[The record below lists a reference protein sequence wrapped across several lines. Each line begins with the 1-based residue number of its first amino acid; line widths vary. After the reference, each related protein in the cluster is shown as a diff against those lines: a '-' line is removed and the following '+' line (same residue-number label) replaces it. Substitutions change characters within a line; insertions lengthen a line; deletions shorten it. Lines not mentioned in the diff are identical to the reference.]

1 MQNKTT
7 KDYIQL
13 HFIVLLLGFTAILG
27 TLISVHSLST
37 VFFRT
42 AIAAVGIYFVLKF
55 RQVDLKID
63 RSGAIKLLSTGFLI
77 SLHWFLFFF
86 AAKISNVALCLAGFS
101 TATLW
106 TSIIE
111 PITYKRK
118 VRPHEVLLGL
128 LVIGGLCMIFL
139 SEVKHIWGL
148 ILGILAAMLSALF
161 SVINSKLGKSY
172 PSQVITFYE
181 MTGAAITSLIPLLY
195 TLKSGYL
202 TIDQVIPHGWDW
214 LWLAILSL
222 VCTVYAFTVT
232 VELLIKFS
240 AFIFNLALNLE
251 PVYGIIFAYLIFGEK
266 EQMNLGFYAGTGVIL
281 VAILIYPILN
291 KRFGK

>member
-1 MQNKTT
+1 
-7 KDYIQL
+7 
-13 HFIVLLLGFTAILG
+13 
-27 TLISVHSLST
+27 
-37 VFFRT
+37 
-42 AIAAVGIYFVLKF
+42 
-55 RQVDLKID
+55 
-63 RSGAIKLLSTGFLI
+63 
-77 SLHWFLFFF
+77 
-86 AAKISNVALCLAGFS
+86 
-101 TATLW
+101 
-106 TSIIE
+106 
-111 PITYKRK
+111 
-118 VRPHEVLLGL
+118 
-128 LVIGGLCMIFL
+128 
-139 SEVKHIWGL
+139 L

-161 SVINSKLGKSY
+161 SVINSKLGKSF

-181 MTGAAITSLIPLLY
+181 MTGATITSLIPLLY

-202 TIDQVIPHGWDW
+202 TIEQVIPHGWDW

-232 VELLIKFS
+232 IGLLIKFS

-281 VAILIYPILN
+281 IAILIYPILN

>member
-86 AAKISNVALCLAGFS
+86 LCQNIQCS
-101 TATLW
+101 
-106 TSIIE
+106 
-111 PITYKRK
+111 P
-118 VRPHEVLLGL
+118 VLG
-128 LVIGGLCMIFL
+128 
-139 SEVKHIWGL
+139 W
-148 ILGILAAMLSALF
+148 LF
-161 SVINSKLGKSY
+161 HCYFVDKY
-172 PSQVITFYE
+172 Y
-181 MTGAAITSLIPLLY
+181 
-195 TLKSGYL
+195 
-202 TIDQVIPHGWDW
+202 
-214 LWLAILSL
+214 
-222 VCTVYAFTVT
+222 
-232 VELLIKFS
+232 
-240 AFIFNLALNLE
+240 
-251 PVYGIIFAYLIFGEK
+251 
-266 EQMNLGFYAGTGVIL
+266 
-281 VAILIYPILN
+281 
-291 KRFGK
+291 